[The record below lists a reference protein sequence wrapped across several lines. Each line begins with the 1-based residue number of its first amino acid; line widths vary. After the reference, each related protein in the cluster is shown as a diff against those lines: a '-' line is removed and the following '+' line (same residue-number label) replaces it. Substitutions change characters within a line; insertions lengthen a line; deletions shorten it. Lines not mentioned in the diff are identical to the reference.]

1 MNKSNIQI
9 KTYKQQYLSQII
21 EGWNRTLI
29 YDPISDDRFIDMILL
44 DENFDENLTFV
55 ALDEDQVVG
64 FLLGMKRKVPYLS
77 RGLEEKK
84 AWISVMYVVQEYQGQ
99 GIGKALLNSITDIFK
114 EKGTEE
120 ITLCAYS
127 PNYFTPGIDV
137 RYGKAVEF
145 FERNGYRKTD
155 EAVSM
160 QRDLWDY
167 VLPETEQERV
177 KELYEQGIAFVSY
190 REDYR
195 EKLLQFITA
204 EFDGGWKRNVLIVM
218 QKRIAEETI
227 ILCLEQD
234 EVIGFCMRKIDGL
247 DSRFGPIG
255 IMSSKRNMHLGSTLM
270 SLMMHDM
277 KKRGIYYLYFL
288 WTSGNAIRF
297 YERLG
302 LSTYRRYQMFRK
314 EV

>member
-99 GIGKALLNSITDIFK
+99 GIGKELLHRITDIFK

-120 ITLCAYS
+120 IILCAYS

-204 EFDGGWKRNVLIVM
+204 EFDGGWKRNVLIAM

-270 SLMMHDM
+270 SLMMYDM
-277 KKRGIYYLYFL
+277 KKRGVYYLYFL